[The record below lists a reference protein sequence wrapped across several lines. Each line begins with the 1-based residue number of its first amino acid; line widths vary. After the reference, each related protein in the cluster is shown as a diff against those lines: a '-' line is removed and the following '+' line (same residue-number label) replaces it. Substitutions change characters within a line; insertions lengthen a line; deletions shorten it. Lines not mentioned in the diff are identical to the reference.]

1 MSVKGF
7 KKYFSLG
14 KMLKPLLPVFQSAP
28 QKAQVM
34 HGYKQLEPAS
44 TVWGTNWQGQP
55 VFKKHSPALVKT
67 QKTYQNIVQ
76 QQPYL
81 ATRANK
87 EALKSELFSA
97 AARGEVV
104 HAQPWRNIASL
115 TQYGTQVAGPF
126 AKLGSTALLDVKSLF
141 AFEFNDSVAA
151 MITPNWFSLMYD
163 CLEILRNEVFRPVQ
177 WRLRADINRL
187 VPLKSG
193 ALRSAYLSSIEDLT
207 GGGDSQS
214 LSFPMYMV
222 LHAGDLEYQR
232 PVNNMPTTS
241 LERSGTAPE
250 AVQHHWQRLISA
262 GRSFAKRLYM
272 QTARIRLQNHWQLA
286 QYIQDGHANGTLSPH
301 YTAWQLVQQLISAN
315 FGTGDLT

>member
-1 MSVKGF
+1 MSAKGF

-14 KMLKPLLPVFQSAP
+14 KMLKPLLPVFQSVP

-76 QQPYL
+76 QQTHL
-81 ATRANK
+81 ASPTYK
-87 EALKSELFSA
+87 EALKQELFMA

-104 HAQPWRNIASL
+104 HAQPWRTIASL

-141 AFEFNDSVAA
+141 VFEFNDDVAA
-151 MITPNWFSLMYD
+151 AITPNWFSLMYD
-163 CLEILRNEVFRPVQ
+163 CLDIIRREVFIPVQ
-177 WRLRADINRL
+177 WKIRSEINRL

-193 ALRSAYLSSIEDLT
+193 ALRSAYLSSIDDLT
-207 GGGDSQS
+207 AGGDSQS

-232 PVNNMPTTS
+232 PVNNMPSTS
-241 LERSGTAPE
+241 LQRSGTSPE
-250 AVQHHWQRLISA
+250 AVQHHWQRMINT
-262 GRSFAKRLYM
+262 GRNLAKRLYM
-272 QTARIRLQNHWQLA
+272 QNARIRLQNHWQIS

-301 YTAWQLVQQLISAN
+301 YTAWQLVQQLISVN
-315 FGTGDLT
+315 FGTGELT